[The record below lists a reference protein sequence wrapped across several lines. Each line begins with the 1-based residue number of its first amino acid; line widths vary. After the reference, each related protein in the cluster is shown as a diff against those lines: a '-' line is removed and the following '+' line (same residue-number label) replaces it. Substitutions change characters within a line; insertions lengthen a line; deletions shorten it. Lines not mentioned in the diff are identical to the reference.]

1 MIAQAL
7 HRSRWSLAALTA
19 ATALA
24 GCDSN
29 SGSSFEPSESPA
41 IATASRGVDL
51 GQCPDLAAP
60 QGSKLV
66 AHVWA
71 DGVQIYEWTGAA
83 WTFRRP
89 SATLYADAARTAKIG
104 THYEGPTWESN
115 GGSIVVGR
123 LKTPCDVGPADIAWL
138 LLDGIRSGG
147 AGIFHDVTSIW
158 RVNTDGGRAPSA
170 PGAWVSSRR
179 CRTPQSTSSI
189 SEDVEPGQ
197 LR

>member
-7 HRSRWSLAALTA
+7 HRSRWSLAALP

-66 AHVWA
+66 VHVWA

-138 LLDGIRSGG
+138 LLDGIR
-147 AGIFHDVTSIW
+147 
-158 RVNTDGGRAPSA
+158 RAPSA
-170 PGAWVSSRR
+170 PGSL
-179 CRTPQSTSSI
+179 
-189 SEDVEPGQ
+189 GQ
-197 LR
+197 LKEVSYTAEYFFYQ